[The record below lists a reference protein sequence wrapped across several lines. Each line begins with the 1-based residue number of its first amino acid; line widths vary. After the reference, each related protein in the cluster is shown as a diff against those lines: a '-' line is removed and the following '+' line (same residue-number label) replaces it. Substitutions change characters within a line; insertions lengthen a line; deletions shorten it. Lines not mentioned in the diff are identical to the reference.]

1 MTFIIGSIFYKGL
14 KREIVRNVQ
23 IRKHL
28 FLELIK
34 CAIQYGNYR
43 WEELHKLI
51 KLVNK
56 YAAYC
61 MLEHQK
67 IFYIKIY
74 IKMFF
79 VRLTPREREKNSFH
93 CAIALM
99 LVDGLKNRISMSLGA
114 FFRLIDLLLLDNYSK
129 LMMDEKMELFIYG
142 EMREKIT
149 SDQYQVLTLLLQ
161 N

>member
-1 MTFIIGSIFYKGL
+1 
-14 KREIVRNVQ
+14 
-23 IRKHL
+23 
-28 FLELIK
+28 
-34 CAIQYGNYR
+34 
-43 WEELHKLI
+43 
-51 KLVNK
+51 
-56 YAAYC
+56 
-61 MLEHQK
+61 
-67 IFYIKIY
+67 
-74 IKMFF
+74 MFF

-99 LVDGLKNRISMSLGA
+99 LVDGLKNRITMSLGA